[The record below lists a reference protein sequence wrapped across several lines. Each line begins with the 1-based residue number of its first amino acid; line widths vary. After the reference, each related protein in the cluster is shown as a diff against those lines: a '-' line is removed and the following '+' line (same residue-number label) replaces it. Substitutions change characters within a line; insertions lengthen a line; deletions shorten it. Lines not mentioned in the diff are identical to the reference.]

1 MVKDVSLYKATILAT
16 LQSQRITSVGIHENE
31 LDILLL
37 IEVAVSIHEL
47 IIILVEVFTH
57 IGIFLMRLSLK
68 MV

>member
-1 MVKDVSLYKATILAT
+1 MVKDVSFYKAAILST

-31 LDILLL
+31 LYILFL
-37 IEVAVSIHEL
+37 IEVAVSVHKL